1 MLNQIR
7 EKSFLSETT
16 SEITTRMQTDTKQNI
31 DTNKLSFM
39 INIDADRKKNKAL
52 LNAKVNYSS
61 NDLLSLKILNTEEA
75 IGIASDDVLDK
86 YISSNK
92 AELNNSIKR
101 ITGQDLNLSADF
113 IDESL
118 DNISNNKVIIDEE
131 FKSNKIAEY
140 YKAIFD
146 LIPNEAISV
155 KENIGVSMD
164 SETINTDS
172 YTLNLDKGLL
182 ESVYNTF
189 LQKLKNDDELLN
201 KIVTGKET
209 KNQEKYETNLED
221 NSETLQVNPIQ
232 NIQTDMELVEGEVL
246 QHETEL
252 EIKSMPQTDLVDETS
267 LDTTNI
273 PKLDLEIEDEKDILN
288 NKNLF
293 LDLIKV
299 FLLDIK
305 IEGTVD
311 DLKSRINEELLN
323 NNFTSKDEIK
333 ITIYVR
339 NEEGKSKETLKVVAN
354 LLEEKNIDIEYIGT
368 SKFKITYLAPE
379 KNEEGKN
386 IVAGNSLEI
395 EKKSSDVNIKY
406 VLQYCNIENKKVKS
420 KTQIELQTN
429 NANTSKG
436 YTNTANIKYNNN
448 EEYLMINLKN
458 EIKFQENTI
467 QEDFTEENSIFLDKL
482 SNEEIENLF
491 LEVYDKIIE
500 TYNSKRSSL
509 NLIDNNS
516 SNSVIQQPVV
526 QPENT
531 AEKEEIKNKLI
542 ETVSIMMGEAIQ
554 NGEEFTIKN
563 LENLV
568 IDGYDVS
575 TVVSSDL
582 AIIKING
589 YTFNIDKDF
598 MLSE

>member
-39 INIDADRKKNKAL
+39 INIDADRKNNKAL

-101 ITGQDLNLSADF
+101 ITGQDLNFSADF

-172 YTLNLDKGLL
+172 YTLNLDNGLL

-323 NNFTSKDEIK
+323 NNFTSEDEIK

-516 SNSVIQQPVV
+516 SNSVIQQPVI